1 MKIRKKVR
9 KKENINKRKKNEK
22 IERSWLILSLS
33 EGMILDLKI
42 LIKLW
47 RNAPIK

>member
-1 MKIRKKVR
+1 MKIRKKAR
-9 KKENINKRKKNEK
+9 KKENMKRKKNEK